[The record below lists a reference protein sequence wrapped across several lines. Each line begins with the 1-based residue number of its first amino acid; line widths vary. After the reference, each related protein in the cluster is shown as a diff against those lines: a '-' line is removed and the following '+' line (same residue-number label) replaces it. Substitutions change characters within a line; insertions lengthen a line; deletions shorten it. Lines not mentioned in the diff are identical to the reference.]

1 MKKLFFVIS
10 MIAALVCA
18 SCVKEE
24 PNIWGGITGIVKDQQ
39 TNQPLEGVK
48 VTITTTG
55 ASQITGSDGQY
66 SFENLDAKE
75 YTVSYEK
82 SGYLT
87 QTQKINVLAGENVTA
102 HVQMVKNLLGLD
114 VYPQILDFGTA
125 TQFQTLT
132 LTATGDKQVYYTVGR
147 NQSWLTV
154 SPTSGTVTPG
164 NPMPLNVVV
173 NRGSLTAGSYDGAVT
188 IKANSVDFVVQVHM
202 QVAGAGQPVIS
213 VESVTAVT
221 QTTATV
227 GGVLTLEGGL
237 TVTDYGVCY
246 STGSNP
252 TINDSKASRGGASAT
267 TTYTCQLSG
276 LTPGKEYYVRAYAVA
291 GGTTYY
297 GNIKSFTMASQG
309 GSGSGTEDYSN
320 AKVESDNRNVQLTI
334 RSCYRGGNRITI
346 EALIKN
352 IGINA
357 SDNYYI
363 YGNNFGYT
371 LGNYTYNSRVE
382 DELYTA
388 YDNYAVTCY
397 LYSKSN
403 NTGLYTQLPINSPQ
417 ILKVT
422 IDGVPKDASKIS
434 LFLATEFRNTN
445 PKEYAYLTF
454 ENVPIY

>member
-10 MIAALVCA
+10 MIATLVCT

-24 PNIWGGITGIVKDQQ
+24 PNIWGSITGIVKDQQ

-87 QTQKINVLAGENVTA
+87 QTQKVNVLAGENVTA

-213 VESVTAVT
+213 VESVTA
-221 QTTATV
+221 
-227 GGVLTLEGGL
+227 
-237 TVTDYGVCY
+237 
-246 STGSNP
+246 
-252 TINDSKASRGGASAT
+252 
-267 TTYTCQLSG
+267 
-276 LTPGKEYYVRAYAVA
+276 
-291 GGTTYY
+291 
-297 GNIKSFTMASQG
+297 
-309 GSGSGTEDYSN
+309 
-320 AKVESDNRNVQLTI
+320 
-334 RSCYRGGNRITI
+334 
-346 EALIKN
+346 
-352 IGINA
+352 
-357 SDNYYI
+357 
-363 YGNNFGYT
+363 
-371 LGNYTYNSRVE
+371 
-382 DELYTA
+382 
-388 YDNYAVTCY
+388 
-397 LYSKSN
+397 
-403 NTGLYTQLPINSPQ
+403 
-417 ILKVT
+417 
-422 IDGVPKDASKIS
+422 
-434 LFLATEFRNTN
+434 
-445 PKEYAYLTF
+445 
-454 ENVPIY
+454 